1 DFPETTGTQV
11 VVDVSVLHQ
20 DPLVPRVG
28 QAAQVVAEHLAK
40 AAPRAWG
47 PHETTLRAWDREQMV
62 AFAHRRKPRVCV
74 LYLSGPQG
82 RGHAFSGQI
91 RRSWRGSQVLEQ
103 VSVVVGFQDEDAIT
117 PEVFPVLV
125 EALASAGLV
134 EALRVR
140 RIPGRVDVT
149 YVPVWAGPA
158 IPVGLAIGPERLR
171 RIGVGP
177 ARSGPIAGTLVG
189 GGEHRAVWYP
199 ALRAAASPL
208 RALDLV
214 PRPTAHMAA
223 VARGSRTGVAR
234 FPGRGGSSF
243 ARPRVHPPHTKSG
256 GYHPCCST
264 CAFGPQTLKT
274 RPLAPLK
281 RLFM

>member
-1 DFPETTGTQV
+1 MCRCCIKTPW
-11 VVDVSVLHQ
+11 SH
-20 DPLVPRVG
+20 
-28 QAAQVVAEHLAK
+28 
-40 AAPRAWG
+40 AWG
-47 PHETTLRAWDREQMV
+47 RRRRSSPSIWPRPHRGRGGHEPTLRAWDREQMV
-62 AFAHRRKPRVCV
+62 AFAHRRKPRACV

-82 RGHAFSGQI
+82 RGHPFSGQI
-91 RRSWRGSQVLEQ
+91 RLSWRGSQVLEQ

-199 ALRAAASPL
+199 VLRDAASPL

-214 PRPTAHMAA
+214 QRQTAHMAA
-223 VARGSRTGVAR
+223 VSRR
-234 FPGRGGSSF
+234 
-243 ARPRVHPPHTKSG
+243 
-256 GYHPCCST
+256 
-264 CAFGPQTLKT
+264 
-274 RPLAPLK
+274 
-281 RLFM
+281 